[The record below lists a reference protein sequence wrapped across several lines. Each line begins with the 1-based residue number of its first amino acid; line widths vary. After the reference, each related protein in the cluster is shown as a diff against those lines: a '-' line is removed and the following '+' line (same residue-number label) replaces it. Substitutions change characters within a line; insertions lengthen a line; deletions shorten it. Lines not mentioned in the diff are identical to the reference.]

1 MSYGIT
7 PQRVDDQNRINALA
21 NEIEGHLLR
30 LLSDW
35 QQKKAFKTSGYGGK
49 VAALEKAFNAYC
61 ASHGY
66 NVPATER
73 TEAGTV
79 WVNLY
84 RQHKSVTASVHLLL
98 NSGLRV
104 ELYLGRT
111 DDAGVLTHLA
121 DGYQRRT
128 DYTLAEIEGALERA
142 YQLEE
147 QARQLRSSV
156 RDFQRR

>member
-1 MSYGIT
+1 MTYGIT
-7 PQRVDDQNRINALA
+7 QQRVDAQNQINALA

-49 VAALEKAFNAYC
+49 VAALEKAFDAYC

-66 NVPATER
+66 NAPAGEGQT
-73 TEAGTV
+73 ASSV

-84 RQHKSVTASVHLLL
+84 RQYNSVAASVQILL
-98 NSGLRV
+98 NNGQRV
-104 ELYLGRT
+104 EMHLGRT
-111 DDAGVLTHLA
+111 DDAGTLISLG
-121 DGYQRRT
+121 DGHKRRT
-128 DYTLAEIEGALERA
+128 DYTVAEIEGALSQA
-142 YQLEE
+142 YDLEE
-147 QARQLRSSV
+147 KARQLRSSV